1 MNKPLKDPVSGGLL
15 LLCASFIWGFAFI
28 PTRYLG
34 KLGFGVFFEILCR
47 FSGPI
52 ILLTPFFAKRI
63 FSMPKEDIKNSVLAG
78 MTLFSGIVL
87 TVLGLRMVQYGTAGV
102 FLLSLY
108 TLFVPLYFA
117 LRFRQKIAPSVLAAV
132 ALAVFGALCLA
143 WGNPGSPPNMGTLL
157 CLLASLSYAGY
168 IIFCASKAQNV
179 SPQGFQF
186 FQCLGILALALPL
199 FFIFEKSSLPSVSAP
214 LWSDA
219 KLWGAML
226 FLAFAGG
233 TLAYQFFFYGQI
245 KAEPTAAAIILSMQ
259 GVFGALFEV
268 VLFRINLGIIP
279 WIGCGMIFAA
289 TLLISL
295 PKKQN
300 A

>member
-15 LLCASFIWGFAFI
+15 LLCASFIWGFTFI

-34 KLGFGVFFEILCR
+34 RLGFGVFFEILCR

-63 FSMPKEDIKNSVLAG
+63 FSMPKEDIKNSILAG

-87 TVLGLRMVQYGTAGV
+87 TVLGLRMVRYGTVGV

-108 TLFVPLYFA
+108 TVFVPLYFA
-117 LRFRQKIAPSVLAAV
+117 LRFKQRISPPAAAAV

-143 WGNPGSPPNMGTLL
+143 WGNPGSPPNLGMLL
-157 CLLASLSYAGY
+157 CVLASLSYAGY
-168 IIFCASKAQNV
+168 IIFCALKAQNV

-199 FFIFEKSSLPSVSAP
+199 FFIFEKASLPASTP
-214 LWSDA
+214 LWNSA
-219 KLWGAML
+219 KLWGAMF

-233 TLAYQFFFYGQI
+233 TLAYQFFFYGQM

-259 GVFGALFEV
+259 SVFGAIAEV
-268 VLFRINLGIIP
+268 VLFRINLGIIA
-279 WIGCGMIFAA
+279 WLGCGMIFAA
-289 TLLISL
+289 TLLVSL